1 LAKDR
6 SNADFDVVPPVAAA
20 MIESL
25 RAYGYTLNTAIADL
39 IDNSIAAAAKNIWI
53 DLSWDG
59 PDSSISIVDD
69 GSGMSEKVLINAM
82 RPGSKNPLEQRDAR
96 DLGRFGLGL
105 KTASFSQCRSL
116 TVLSREKNQ
125 KIAVRRWDLDY
136 VAEAEDWNLLKSGS
150 KFSQKFV
157 STLEGM
163 QSGTAVVLESLDRVV
178 GKARVADNSARRHF
192 YDRIELLRSHL
203 AMVFHRFLEPP
214 DPLKIYLNGVNSQNR
229 VLPWDPFLREHLATR
244 AIPPESKRTT
254 QGMVSVAGYVL
265 PHKDRLGPDAH
276 REAAGPRGWND
287 QQGFYVYRKRRLLVP
302 GSWLGLGGRGHGWT
316 KEEHYK
322 LARIKVDI
330 PGTLDEVWEID
341 VKKSSARPPLDV
353 RLWLEGYAS
362 DVRKQARQVFAHRG
376 KYHNAPR
383 RENIARLWKP
393 STRGGNNVYKID
405 RSHPLVKKLIKESGN
420 LRRDIDAVLRAL
432 EETVPV
438 EKIWLD
444 MAEKPER
451 SNEPLGGLSESEILN
466 IVDGLLSVLTGHEKD
481 PDKAALD
488 IVCSMD
494 GFSLYEDLIRAK
506 YSAGVDR

>member
-1 LAKDR
+1 LTNEKE
-6 SNADFDVVPPVAAA
+6 ADFDVVRPVAAA

-39 IDNSIAAAAKNIWI
+39 IDNSIAAGAKNIWI
-53 DLSWDG
+53 NLSWDG
-59 PDSSISIVDD
+59 PGSSISIVDD
-69 GSGMSEKVLINAM
+69 GAGMTEKVLINAM
-82 RPGSKNPLEQRDAR
+82 RPGSKNPLEERDAR

-116 TVLSREKNQ
+116 TVLSRAK
-125 KIAVRRWDLDY
+125 KKSVSVRRWDLDY
-136 VAEAEDWNLLKSGS
+136 VAKAEDWNLLKSGS
-150 KFSQKFV
+150 EFSQRFI
-157 STLEGM
+157 SNLDEM
-163 QSGTAVVLESLDRVV
+163 PSGTAVILENLDRVV
-178 GKARVADNSARRHF
+178 GKARVSDASARRHF
-192 YDRIELLRSHL
+192 YDRIELLRAHL
-203 AMVFHRFLEPP
+203 AMVFHRFLEAPN
-214 DPLKIYLNGVNSQNR
+214 PLKIYLNGVDSENR
-229 VLPWDPFLREHLATR
+229 VQPWDPFLMDHLATR
-244 AIPPESKRTT
+244 AVQPESKRTS

-265 PHKDRLGPDAH
+265 PHKDKLGADAH
-276 REAAGPRGWND
+276 SGASGPRGWND
-287 QQGFYVYRKRRLLVP
+287 QQGFYVYRKKRLLVP

-341 VKKSSARPPLDV
+341 VKKSSAKPPLDV

-376 KYHNAPR
+376 KYHNAPKR
-383 RENIARLWKP
+383 DNVVRLWKP

-405 RSHPLVKKLIKESGN
+405 RSHPLIKNLIKECGSLKG
-420 LRRDIDAVLRAL
+420 DMEAILRAL

-444 MAEKPER
+444 MAEKPEK
-451 SNEPLGGLSESEILN
+451 SNEPLGGLSENEILN
-466 IVDGLLSVLTGHEKD
+466 VVDGLLSVLTGRGKT
-481 PDKAALD
+481 PDKAAID

-494 GFSLYEDLIRAK
+494 GFSLHEDLIRAK
-506 YSAGVDR
+506 YSAGTAE